1 MHLCVSFCVYM
12 TRLNTRKFA
21 VFLLLF
27 FMCDD
32 VLFYVQHENMSGAS
46 KKGIQDGP
54 LHWILL
60 MAHLMQLK
68 PVGWRC
74 AEFIKSF
81 SKHST
86 FFLIFI
92 LGLFFHNFMLW
103 IVIYVFIFIS
113 QAQSSEPLVGYKR
126 QRSKAIICRGKRP
139 DDIVSNES
147 LPGDAENV
155 SDKSGGVDK
164 PPNPKRQKTGGNEVF
179 SASPY

>member
-1 MHLCVSFCVYM
+1 
-12 TRLNTRKFA
+12 
-21 VFLLLF
+21 
-27 FMCDD
+27 
-32 VLFYVQHENMSGAS
+32 
-46 KKGIQDGP
+46 
-54 LHWILL
+54 
-60 MAHLMQLK
+60 
-68 PVGWRC
+68 
-74 AEFIKSF
+74 
-81 SKHST
+81 
-86 FFLIFI
+86 
-92 LGLFFHNFMLW
+92 MLW

-179 SASPY
+179 SSSPY